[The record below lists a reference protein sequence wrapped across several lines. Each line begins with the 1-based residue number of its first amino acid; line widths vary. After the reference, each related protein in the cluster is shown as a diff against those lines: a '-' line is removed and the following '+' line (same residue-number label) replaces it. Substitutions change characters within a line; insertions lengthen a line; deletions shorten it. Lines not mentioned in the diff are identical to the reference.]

1 MKKFGVFLLPLLVA
15 VGIQTA
21 HAVDQAFTVDMEIRQ
36 AIAIAVVRSSLS
48 FGVIDSQALAMTVNA
63 DNSGIHTAG
72 VGADSAYF
80 TVQGNLGDSANVSVT
95 TPISFGLTNSV
106 NLTVSGGGTVGPF
119 VAAPLDVFVGG
130 TFLLDIADAAAVYS
144 APATLTV
151 VYVP

>member
-15 VGIQTA
+15 LGVQTA

-36 AIAIAVVRSSLS
+36 AIAIVVNRASLN

-95 TPISFGLTNSV
+95 TPVDFGLTNLV
-106 NLTVSGGGTVGPF
+106 ALTVSGATVGPF

-130 TFLLDIADAAAVYS
+130 TFLLDIGDAAGIYS
-144 APATLTV
+144 VPATLTV